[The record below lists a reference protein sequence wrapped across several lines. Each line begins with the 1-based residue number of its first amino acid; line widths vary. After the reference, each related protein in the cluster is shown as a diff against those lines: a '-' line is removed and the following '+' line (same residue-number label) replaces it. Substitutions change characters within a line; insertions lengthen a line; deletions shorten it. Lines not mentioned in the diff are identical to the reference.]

1 MTKKLT
7 IGIIGAGR
15 IGKVHSSS
23 IMNFIPEAKIKYIA
37 DPWQGAKEW
46 VDSLNGPIFTTDT
59 NDIFEDTEVNA
70 VLICSSTDTHVKYI
84 IEAANAQKHI
94 FCEKPIDHDIERI
107 NAAVA
112 AVEKNDVKFQIGFNR
127 RFDPNFKAVK
137 KAIVDGKI
145 GDIRFISIT
154 SRDPGPPPIEYIKV
168 SGGIFMD
175 MTIHDFDMARFLAN
189 SEVEEVYT
197 KAAVMVDPKIGEA
210 GDFDSAAIVLTFEN
224 GAICVINNCREA
236 SYGYD
241 QRVEVFGS
249 KGMVDIANDLHNRA
263 VISTKD
269 GVVGDKPLDFFMDRY
284 TKAYIAEVKEFI
296 NAIVSNG
303 KLTTCA
309 IDGLKSVEIA
319 KAAAQ
324 SAKTGLPVK
333 L

>member
-7 IGIIGAGR
+7 VGIIGAGR
-15 IGKVHSSS
+15 IGKVHAAS
-23 IMNFIPEAKIKYIA
+23 IMNFIPEAKIKYIS
-37 DPWQGAKEW
+37 DSWEGAKEW
-46 VDSLNGPIFTTDT
+46 VDSLNGPIFTTDA
-59 NDIFEDTEVNA
+59 NEVFADKEVDA

-84 IEAANAQKHI
+84 IEAANAKKHI

-112 AVEKNDVKFQIGFNR
+112 AVAENGVKFQIGFNR
-127 RFDPNFKAVK
+127 RFDTNFRAVK
-137 KAIVDGKI
+137 KSITDGKI

-154 SRDPGPPPIEYIKV
+154 SRDPGAPPIEYIKV

-175 MTIHDFDMARFLAN
+175 MTIHDFDMARFLAD

-210 GDFDSAAIVLTFEN
+210 GDFDSAAIVLTFKN

-249 KGMVDIANDLHNRA
+249 KGMVDIANNLHSRA

-269 GVVGDKPLDFFMDRY
+269 GVVGEKPLDFFMDRY
-284 TKAYIAEVKEFI
+284 TQAYVAEVTEFI
-296 NAIVSNG
+296 NAIVDDAD
-303 KLTTCA
+303 LTTCA
-309 IDGLKSVEIA
+309 ADGLKSVEIA
-319 KAAAQ
+319 KAATQ